1 VTIKHHL
8 DEATIVAYAAGTL
21 GPAFTVVAASHVAL
35 CPDCRNAVRAA
46 EGLGGGLLEAT
57 PTADVSEACRARTF
71 AGLSTASL
79 HRFPAKPAE
88 PDGDLPRALQRVLGT
103 DSLETVKWKKKVP
116 GVSVAEIPLPGAAGP
131 GLMLMSIAPGM
142 AMPEHG
148 HRGEELTMV
157 LRGSYSDKLGRFGRG
172 DVADL
177 DEDVEHR
184 PVVDS
189 DETCICLIAAEAPAR
204 FKSFFA
210 KLLQPYLGI

>member
-8 DEATIVAYAAGTL
+8 NEATIVAYAAGTL
-21 GPAFTVVAASHVAL
+21 GPAITVVAASHVAW
-35 CPDCRNAVRAA
+35 CPDCRKAVRAA
-46 EGLGGGLLEAT
+46 EQLGGGLLDET
-57 PTADVSEACRARTF
+57 PMADVSEACRARTF
-71 AGLSTASL
+71 ARLATASL
-79 HRFPAKPAE
+79 HRFPVKPAE
-88 PDGDLPRALQRVLGT
+88 GDLPRALQRVLGT
-103 DSLETVKWKKKVP
+103 DSLATIRWKKKVP
-116 GVSVAEIPLPGAAGP
+116 GVSVAEIPLPGATGP

-157 LRGSYSDKLGRFGRG
+157 LKGSYSDKLGRFGRG